1 MIPGEIRTR
10 NEPLVLN
17 EGRERRSIVVV
28 NAGDRPI
35 QIGSHLHFPDANPAL
50 QFDREEAQGF
60 RLDIPAGTSVR
71 LEPGVS
77 RTVDLVALGGSRKV
91 PGLQLR
97 DRPTSSTMVERE
109 PRKVVPFGTPD
120 TAVDPPDRAHGAKM
134 RVGEQVAGEHPP
146 ESPSEPTSPEGEQS

>member
-10 NEPLVLN
+10 STPLEMN
-17 EGRERRSIVVV
+17 SGRERRSIVVV

-50 QFDREEAQGF
+50 QFDREEARGF
-60 RLDIPAGTSVR
+60 RLDVPSGTSVR

-77 RTVDLVALGGSRKV
+77 RTVDLVALGGRQHV

-97 DRPTSSTMVERE
+97 DRTPSAHAVERE
-109 PRKVVPFGTPD
+109 PRRVVPFGTPN
-120 TAVDPPDRAHGAKM
+120 TNVEKPGRASGTQM
-134 RVGEQVAGEHPP
+134 RISDQEAADGG
-146 ESPSEPTSPEGEQS
+146 PSEEERS